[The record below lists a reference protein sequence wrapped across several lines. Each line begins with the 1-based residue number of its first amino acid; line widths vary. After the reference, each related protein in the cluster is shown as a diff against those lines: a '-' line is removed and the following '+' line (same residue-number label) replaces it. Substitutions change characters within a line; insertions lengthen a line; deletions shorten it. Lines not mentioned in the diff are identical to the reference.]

1 MDPRNTDKARA
12 AVNLVTSIVGV
23 VFAGGLLP
31 RLGMFQK
38 MKDTGVGELDIMLT
52 LFTGLVVMVFI
63 AVASNAVYNGIL
75 CFLLFTGRDTGAF
88 ASKFMR
94 FAEIVRL
101 TSRNIFFIFFGTVF
115 VVFSVL
121 VSRLAVSDGD
131 NSVIPMGVFFGLI
144 GAGIVIMGIVKTVK
158 AVRKAA
164 AEIDA
169 RSTDMYSDEEEYG
182 LSEDKEESDIYKD
195 IYK

>member
-1 MDPRNTDKARA
+1 MDPKNIEKGRA
-12 AVNLVTSIVGV
+12 LVNCVTSIIAL
-23 VFAGGLLP
+23 VFTGGLLP

-63 AVASNAVYNGIL
+63 AVAATAVYNGIL

-88 ASKFMR
+88 ASRFMR

-131 NSVIPMGVFFGLI
+131 NSVLPMGVFFGLI
-144 GAGIVIMGIVKTVK
+144 GAGIVIMGIVRTVK